1 MNMNKL
7 FKMCMMVGVLA
18 IVFGMYASSSYA
30 QVNSCVSNTVY
41 CDEST
46 GYQIGTSGYVLWL
59 PNGTTN
65 LSVGVDALGS
75 LNTSFY
81 NTGIGSLALENNST
95 GEFNTA
101 TGNSALEDNESGSH
115 NTADGTDALVSNI
128 KGGDNTAMGYATLE
142 VSTASGNTGIGEL
155 ALRNNTSGGN
165 NTALG
170 TQACFNVT

>member
-46 GYQIGTSGYVLWL
+46 GYQIGSSGYVLWL

-65 LSVGVDALGS
+65 LSVGGDALGS
-75 LNTSFY
+75 PHPSLHNP
-81 NTGIGSLALENNST
+81 GIGSLAPENNNPRQ
-95 GEFNTA
+95 FNTA
-101 TGNSALEDNESGSH
+101 TGNSALEDNETGSH
-115 NTADGTDALVSNI
+115 
-128 KGGDNTAMGYATLE
+128 
-142 VSTASGNTGIGEL
+142 
-155 ALRNNTSGGN
+155 
-165 NTALG
+165 
-170 TQACFNVT
+170 